1 MNRSPRPGHALA
13 APVRQYSGNS
23 RSGRR
28 FGVVSIAVAASV
40 ALVTPAL
47 GAGSVT
53 SSGDVSPPFAPAP
66 VVDLTGQSVYLGS
79 TTAGVGTQGTVT
91 VSGGGSLTAAQI
103 VPGTGGL
110 GVGVVTVNG
119 PGSIIHLTGGGTF
132 NGLDVGSWGTGAV
145 MVSNGGQIACSS
157 PVACAFSDIG
167 NGAGSNGTLT
177 INGGTVGGLGPLTVG
192 VGALQDGF
200 GTAGASTTGTL
211 SITNGGLLSTS
222 GVNTVANNTG
232 QTGLVTGNVTIDG
245 AGSSWNIGRDLANG
259 GAQAFLGLAR
269 AANSVANMIV
279 SNGGNLTITGG
290 RANPV
295 SDNSIPVLEL
305 SSAAGATS
313 TLTVTTGGSVV
324 LGGDTGFLSV
334 GGTGSSASPGA
345 TATLNITAGGTVT
358 GAGSNGLLGV
368 VVGRNQT
375 TGTLN
380 ITGAGSQMVV
390 AGVGGQNTQG
400 FDGVGGLV
408 EIGQNRGSG
417 GGSGT
422 LNISAG
428 GSLVISD
435 NGQAASTGAM
445 GLQLATGAGSSG
457 VATVSGAGSSIVI
470 TSTGGSAT
478 TPYVLVGDGGTGQM
492 TISNGAT
499 LSILGSGERD
509 FVVNNSNIGSG
520 SLSVTGGSQI
530 VASRFA
536 VADNGGFGVAT
547 IDHSTINLDGVI
559 NFNGVI
565 GAGVRV
571 GRGVGAVGL
580 LNLQNGSAINIDN
593 SIASASV
600 VLGGTSSLAGGTGT
614 LDMSGGST
622 ITFTGSAASAA
633 LEVGGISGTGFMTMT
648 GSSIV
653 NVGATGSL
661 LVGATAGSSGT
672 LTIGGGSSI
681 IADNVGIGGNSDSV
695 AGGTG
700 SVVVTGA
707 GSLLNASGDS
717 AFVSVG
723 RGGTGSLSV
732 TNGGSVAATIINVG
746 RSAGGV
752 GTISVDNAQLNL
764 SGQQATASPSG
775 AALSIGNRGGIGTAT
790 ITNGSVVTIS
800 NPGSLGASLN
810 VGGTPTNPLGTGTL
824 TVSDSQVNVIA
835 APGLANVRIGHDGS
849 GTATFTN
856 STLNVGNP
864 TAHGADGSL
873 TIAGQPGSTGVLS
886 LNAGTVV
893 NTGYVGIGATP
904 AGPGGTGSLILNDS
918 TINTTT
924 MDIGPHGILSG
935 NGGVI
940 NATGNVTVE
949 GTISPGNSP
958 GRIAINCNLITLMG
972 STLDLD
978 ILAAGAGFDVD
989 HLLIGNDS
997 TFSLGNLHIVFN
1009 FLGNTDPNAF
1019 AASGGF
1025 DLDNF
1030 LQSVN
1035 LSTGAVTGLSTAF
1048 APGQTWKD
1056 VVNEGNI
1063 SAVSSAYDISG
1074 LQLQAD
1080 GSFAVVAA
1088 PIPEP
1093 STWAMLTVGVFL
1105 IGAMTRRQRRHVATR
1120 RRELSCC

>member
-1 MNRSPRPGHALA
+1 MNRSPRPGHMLA
-13 APVRQYSGNS
+13 APARQYSGNS

-28 FGVVSIAVAASV
+28 FGVLSIAVIAGV

-66 VVDLTGQSVYLGS
+66 VVDLTGQSVYQGF

-91 VSGGGSLTAAQI
+91 VTGGGSLTAAQI

-110 GVGVVTVNG
+110 GIGVVTVTD

-132 NGLDVGSWGTGAV
+132 NGLDVGSWGTGTV
-145 MVSNGGQIACSS
+145 TVSNGGQIACSS
-157 PVACAFSDIG
+157 PLACAFSDIG
-167 NGAGSNGTLT
+167 NGAGSNGTLA
-177 INGGTVGGLGPLTVG
+177 IDGGIVSGLGPLAVG
-192 VGALQDGF
+192 LGTLQDGF
-200 GTAGASTTGTL
+200 GTPGATTTGTL

-222 GVNTVANNTG
+222 GFNSIANNTG
-232 QTGLVTGNVTIDG
+232 QTGQVTGNVTING
-245 AGSSWNIGRDLANG
+245 AGSSWTITRDLAG
-259 GAQAFLGLAR
+259 GGSQAGLSLAP
-269 AANSVANMIV
+269 APNSVANMTV
-279 SNGGNLTITGG
+279 SNAGNLTIIGS
-290 RANPV
+290 RANPAT
-295 SDNSIPVLEL
+295 DNSFPFLTM
-305 SSAAGATS
+305 SAAAGATS

-324 LGGDTGFLSV
+324 FGGDTGALTV
-334 GGTGSSASPGA
+334 GGSGSASAGSA
-345 TATLNITAGGTVT
+345 AVLNITAGGTVSGT
-358 GAGSNGLLGV
+358 GLNGLLFV
-368 VVGRNQT
+368 DVGQNQAS
-375 TGTLN
+375 GTVN
-380 ITGAGSQMVV
+380 IIGPGSQLVV

-400 FDGVGGLV
+400 LDGIGGLV
-408 EIGQNRGSG
+408 EIGRDHG
-417 GGSGT
+417 GGGGNGT

-435 NGQAASTGAM
+435 NGQAASTGVM

-457 VATVSGAGSSIVI
+457 VATVSGVGSSIVI

-478 TPYVLVGDGGTGQM
+478 TPYLLVGDGGTGQM

-499 LSILGSGERD
+499 VSILGSGERD
-509 FVVNNSNIGSG
+509 FVVNNSSAGSG

-547 IDHSTINLDGVI
+547 IDHSTVNLDGVI
-559 NFNGVI
+559 NFNGEI

-580 LNLQNGSAINIDN
+580 LNLQNGAAININN
-593 SIASASV
+593 SIVSASV
-600 VLGGTSSLAGGTGT
+600 ILGGTSSLAGGTGT
-614 LDMSGGST
+614 LNMSGGST
-622 ITFTGSAASAA
+622 ITFTGSAASAS
-633 LEVGGISGTGFMTMT
+633 LEVGGTSGTGFMTMT
-648 GSSIV
+648 GNSIV
-653 NVGATGSL
+653 NVGATGSV

-681 IADNVGIGGNSDSV
+681 LADNIGIGGNSDSV

-717 AFVSVG
+717 AFLSVG

-732 TNGGSVAATIINVG
+732 TNEGSVAATIITVG

-752 GTISVDNAQLNL
+752 GTISVDDGQLSL
-764 SGQQATASPSG
+764 SGQQATSSLSG
-775 AALSIGNRGGIGTAT
+775 AALSIGSRGGIGTAT

-800 NPGSLGASLN
+800 NPGSMGASLN
-810 VGGTPTNPLGTGTL
+810 VGGNPINPLGTGTL
-824 TVSDSQVNVIA
+824 TVSNSQVNVIA
-835 APGLANVRIGHDGS
+835 APGLAEVRIGHDGS

-864 TAHGADGSL
+864 TAHAADGSL

-904 AGPGGTGSLILNDS
+904 AGPGGTGALILNDS

-924 MDIGPHGILSG
+924 MEIGPHGVLSG

-940 NATGNVTVE
+940 NATGDVTVE

-958 GRIAINCNLITLMG
+958 GRISINCNLITLMG

-989 HLLIGNDS
+989 HLLLGNDS

-1025 DLDNF
+1025 DLDTF

-1035 LSTGAVTGLSTAF
+1035 LSTGAVTGLSTVF

-1056 VVNEGNI
+1056 VVNASNI
-1063 SAVSSAYDISG
+1063 SAVSSAYDISS

-1093 STWAMLTVGVFL
+1093 STWAMLTVGMFL
-1105 IGAMTRRQRRHVATR
+1105 IGAMTRRQRRHVAAG